1 MKDQVTKSGLLPV
14 TIQAGRIVDVH
25 PDRMTCDVQVELGQ
39 RNLYRDCLLL
49 AGYFNFS
56 LGSGILGMPEAGA
69 LVWVARASEGSDRLF
84 VVGYRGPANQAG
96 SFAGKLRPMAQG
108 DLMMVSKNNNGV
120 RVYREG
126 SVEIRGVSPLLFVS
140 LEAHQQTFRTHA
152 NNYYFQSPGAEIAIT
167 TQMPEEDLDYV
178 ESCRIR
184 TKVRAFAD
192 EKYAAV
198 ETHIGG
204 ALEDLFEE
212 GNEPTTVT
220 TPVLRTFVREDSD
233 TSTMAVQVL
242 ADREGR
248 AGLEVKDARVLLRD
262 NGDVV
267 IYQDDETAA
276 EPFILG
282 ITFLTD
288 LQSSLTEISTALT
301 AIGVP
306 VTVTAQFLTDIGTSL
321 STNSPYLT
329 PKLKVE

>member
-1 MKDQVTKSGLLPV
+1 MMSGVAKSGLTPAR
-14 TIQAGRIVDVH
+14 IQSGQIIAVH
-25 PDRMTCDVQVELGQ
+25 PDRMTCDVQIEMDQ
-39 RNLYRDCLLL
+39 RNLYQDCLLL
-49 AGYFNFS
+49 AGYFNFMH
-56 LGSGILGMPEAGA
+56 GSGVLAMPEVGA
-69 LVWVARASEGSDRLF
+69 LVWVARTSEQSDRLF
-84 VVGYRGPANQAG
+84 IIGYRSATNENG
-96 SFAGKLRPMAQG
+96 SFAGRLRLMAPG
-108 DLMMVSKNNNGV
+108 DMMMVAKNNNGI
-120 RVYREG
+120 RVFREG

-140 LEAHQQTFRTHA
+140 LETYQQTFRTHA

-167 TQMPEEDLDYV
+167 TQMPVEDQDYV

-192 EKYAAV
+192 EKYPAV

-220 TPVLRTFVREDSD
+220 VPVLRTFVREDSD

-242 ADREGR
+242 VDRDGR

-262 NGDVV
+262 SGDVV

-282 ITFLTD
+282 TTFLTD

-301 AIGVP
+301 ALGVP
-306 VTVTAQFLTDIGTSL
+306 LPNTTALLGNLASSL
-321 STNSPYLT
+321 SGNAPYLT
-329 PKLKVE
+329 PRLKVQ